1 MAQQIHDLGTL
12 HGPVLVFGGS
22 YSNLP
27 ALEALRTVA
36 EDRGIPPTNV
46 ICTGDIVA
54 YCAEPQACLDLVRD
68 WGIPAITGN
77 VELNLREGVEDC
89 GCNFSPDSRC
99 DLFARLWYPYARKHV
114 TEAGMTFLRELP
126 EFLRFEYAG
135 RRGFVL
141 HGSYGY
147 TAEFIFRST
156 DWSRK
161 AEQFAAT
168 ESDLIL
174 AGHCGLP
181 FVHQTADQQWIN
193 AGVIGMPA
201 NDGTPRTWYALLR
214 EGANGPE
221 VTFHTLAYDYA
232 TTRERMRGKP
242 LPISYVQTLANG
254 IWDNNDILPA
264 EETTLQ
270 GRALDPELL
279 LRNATGES
287 QMTEWTAP
295 LTQPKK
301 NPKMDKQYFD
311 PSDLKKFGRIS
322 EFQEEMGE
330 QFFQWY
336 ENVTGGDTALT
347 SREKSL
353 IALAVSHAI
362 ACPYC
367 IDAWTQGA
375 LSNGADEEQMM
386 EAVHV
391 AAAIRAGTTMIHSLQ
406 MVKQVDKLSM

>member
-1 MAQQIHDLGTL
+1 MLR
-12 HGPVLVFGGS
+12 GPVLVFGGS

-27 ALEALRTVA
+27 ALQAMRAVA
-36 EDRGIPPTNV
+36 EAEGIPPTHV

-54 YCAEPQACLDLVRD
+54 YCAEPQASIDFVRD
-68 WGIPAITGN
+68 WGIPAIAGN

-99 DLFARLWYPYARKHV
+99 DLFARLWYPYARRHV
-114 TEAGMTFLRELP
+114 TESGMEYLRDLP
-126 EFLRFEYAG
+126 EFLRFSYAG
-135 RRGFVL
+135 RRGMVL

-147 TAEFIFRST
+147 TAEYIFRST
-156 DWSRK
+156 DWSHK
-161 AEQFAAT
+161 AAIFDEAEA
-168 ESDLIL
+168 ELIL

-181 FVHQTADQQWIN
+181 FLHSEGDRQWIN

-201 NDGTPRTWYALLR
+201 NDGTPRTWYALLA
-214 EGANGPE
+214 EGSDGPE
-221 VTFHTLAYDYA
+221 VRFHALDYDYA
-232 TTRERMRGKP
+232 ATRERMRGKP

-254 IWDNNDILPA
+254 RWDNNDILPP
-264 EETTLQ
+264 EETALQ
-270 GRALDPELL
+270 GIALDPELL
-279 LRNATGES
+279 LRNAAGPS
-287 QMTEWTAP
+287 RMTEWVTP
-295 LTQPKK
+295 ISSTKK

-311 PSDLKKFGRIS
+311 PNDLKKFGRIS

-330 QFFQWY
+330 QFFAWY

-406 MVKQVDKLSM
+406 MVKQVDRLSM